1 MIPTPGTY
9 RISTPGAPS
18 SDVVVS
24 PDGQTLTTTFDVFD
38 YQPALGVY
46 KARRLSCAIEC
57 NGNGTGLSFVGQY
70 PGFPTDITCVRL
82 P

>member
-1 MIPTPGTY
+1 MIPAPGTY
-9 RISTPGAPS
+9 RISTAGAPS

-46 KARRLSCAIEC
+46 KARRYGCDM
-57 NGNGTGLSFVGQY
+57 T
-70 PGFPTDITCVRL
+70 
-82 P
+82 